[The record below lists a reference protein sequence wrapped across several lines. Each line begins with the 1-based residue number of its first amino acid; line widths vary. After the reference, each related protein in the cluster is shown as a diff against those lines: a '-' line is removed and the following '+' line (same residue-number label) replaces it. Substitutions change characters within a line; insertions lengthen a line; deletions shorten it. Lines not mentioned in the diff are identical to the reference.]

1 MSCQN
6 RKQMERKPEMEVQEE
21 SINNDKIKTFCTEKK
36 DDKSNHMSE
45 VNGNR
50 MHKRGLLESYQNG
63 NSILTTQN
71 VVLFI
76 YMCFVH
82 ICPVT
87 GLSRACLASISTMK
101 FVNECPKS
109 PEDAHK
115 RAIEMNC
122 CEKPQNCTSP
132 DKFKYHCLKLAQK
145 DEYVEV
151 CAPVTLI
158 SCHCAIYDPIAG
170 VPQMDNENRYQGT
183 LENCTYYSNMYHEKG
198 CSGIFETFNST
209 EKSINI
215 SMPCPEKKTNTVRD
229 STEDNDVL
237 ITVAVVCSIIVAVL
251 VGTIIF
257 FLKLDVCRNTARRQG
272 FNGPENQNNQRMQ
285 FENLLRLE
293 EQQ

>member
-1 MSCQN
+1 
-6 RKQMERKPEMEVQEE
+6 MEVQEE
-21 SINNDKIKTFCTEKK
+21 SINNDKIQTLCTEKK
-36 DDKSNHMSE
+36 DDKLNHMSE

-76 YMCFVH
+76 SMCFVH

-87 GLSRACLASISTMK
+87 GLNRACLASISTMK
-101 FVNECPKS
+101 CVNECPKS

-145 DEYVEV
+145 DVYVEV

-170 VPQMDNENRYQGT
+170 MPQIDIENRYQGT
-183 LENCTYYSNMYHEKG
+183 LENCTYHSDMYPDKG
-198 CSGIFETFNST
+198 CPEIFTTFNST

-215 SMPCPEKKTNTVRD
+215 SMPCPEKKLKTFAV
-229 STEDNDVL
+229 STEDNNNVL
-237 ITVAVVCSIIVAVL
+237 IAAAVVGPIAVVVVGIITV
-251 VGTIIF
+251 
-257 FLKLDVCRNTARRQG
+257 FLIRNLLSRNTARRRR
-272 FNGPENQNNQRMQ
+272 FNGPENLNNQRIQ
-285 FENLLRLE
+285 FANLLGLVE
-293 EQQ
+293 EQ